1 MTDEVLRRNAVL
13 PQNRIG
19 ETRTEHEVN
28 FVCMCEEFI
37 GLIYYGTSLL
47 L

>member
-1 MTDEVLRRNAVL
+1 MKDEVLRRNAVL

-28 FVCMCEEFI
+28 FVCTCEEFI